1 MLCVKADLSAAMV
14 TMIIADSSVWI
25 DHFKD
30 RTSERVTY
38 LRRAIERGE
47 VVVGDVIML
56 ELLQGVGDDRRAEN
70 LERTLRIF
78 PVLEM
83 MNLEIAMAAA
93 RNFRHLRDTGITIR
107 RTIDLI
113 IATFCIERGYAL
125 LHNDR
130 DFLPFVEKLGL
141 MVPDAS

>member
-1 MLCVKADLSAAMV
+1 
-14 TMIIADSSVWI
+14 MIIADSSVWI

-30 RTSERVTY
+30 RTSEHVAC
-38 LRRAIERGE
+38 LRRAILRGE
-47 VVVGDVIML
+47 VGVGDVIML
-56 ELLQGVGDDRRAEN
+56 ELLQGVGDDQRAAT
-70 LERTLRIF
+70 LERALRAF
-78 PVLEM
+78 PILEM
-83 MNLEIAMAAA
+83 MNLDIALAAA
-93 RNFRHLRDTGITIR
+93 RNFRHLRGTGITIR

-113 IATFCIERGYAL
+113 IATFCIERGHAL